1 MKRFTKILFNI
12 LAAVMLCGVCFG
24 LTACEDIKELEI
36 TVSVYSADDEAV
48 VDKKLKI
55 DLYRH
60 LAPDTVDHIINDC
73 VNKNYYDNAVFYK
86 FSESN
91 TSQIMMGDLLYVGG
105 EIVNNKVAPAVN
117 GEFSYNNTVGSN
129 LLNKEGSVSLWR
141 TWTAQDDTYS
151 TNGSY
156 NTGRGTWFMPTSTI
170 SGYDGY
176 FCVFAQ
182 IDLDDED
189 NNETWNDIKNLF
201 DNADDYE
208 SYVIYYTGEYD
219 AAKTAEE
226 NYGLDFH
233 CVSLDEFDEM
243 SDDAKGD
250 IFEAEGGQYVEY
262 NQKTVMVP
270 FVKVNNTRVLAASVK
285 SIKLV

>member
-12 LAAVMLCGVCFG
+12 LAIVMLCCVCFG
-24 LTACEDIKELEI
+24 LTACEDIKKLEI

-48 VDKKLKI
+48 VEKKLKV

-73 VNKNYYDNAVFYK
+73 VNKNYYNNAVFYK
-86 FSESN
+86 FSDYN
-91 TSQIMMGDLLYVGG
+91 TNQIMMGDLLYDNGV
-105 EIVNNKVAPAVN
+105 IKKNDVASAVN

-129 LLNKEGSVSLWR
+129 LLNKEGSISLWR

-182 IDLDDED
+182 INLDDE
-189 NNETWNDIKNLF
+189 NNSETWNDIKNLF
-201 DNADDYE
+201 DDADNYE
-208 SYVIYYTGEYD
+208 SYVVYYTGEYVSS
-219 AAKTAEE
+219 KTAEE
-226 NYGLDFH
+226 NYGLEFH
-233 CVSLDEFDEM
+233 CISSDSFEELGDDEKD
-243 SDDAKGD
+243 S
-250 IFEAEGGQYVEY
+250 IFKAQGGQYVEY
-262 NQKTVMVP
+262 NQKTVKIP
-270 FVKVNNTRVLAASVK
+270 FVTVNNARVLAASVK